1 MCAWVRLPRRMNLH
15 LTMVSLHL
23 VDGKSVGCAKPY
35 GGKKRIIC
43 VIYRGIAQLVARDI
57 WDVEAGSSS
66 LPTPTILTKRYRCVW
81 RKARRIKA

>member
-1 MCAWVRLPRRMNLH
+1 MWAWVRLPRRMNLH

-43 VIYRGIAQLVARDI
+43 VIYLGMVQYLGVMEVTDNTAD
-57 WDVEAGSSS
+57 
-66 LPTPTILTKRYRCVW
+66 KYMH
-81 RKARRIKA
+81 

>member
-23 VDGKSVGCAKPY
+23 VDGKSVGCAKPW

-43 VIYRGIAQLVARDI
+43 VMYRGIAQLVARLL
-57 WDVEAGSSS
+57 WEQDVGSSS
-66 LPTPTILTKRYRCVW
+66 LSTPTTSFFYFLLHKKSYGY
-81 RKARRIKA
+81 